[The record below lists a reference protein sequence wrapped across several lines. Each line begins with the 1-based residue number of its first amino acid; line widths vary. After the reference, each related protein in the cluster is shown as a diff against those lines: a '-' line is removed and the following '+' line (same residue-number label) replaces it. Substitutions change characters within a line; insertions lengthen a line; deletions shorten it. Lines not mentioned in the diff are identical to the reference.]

1 MHVGVNL
8 GIQRQYVPV
17 TTLKQ
22 KSYPLLPIEDAS
34 FLNFHCQS
42 TTHSYNYCHDITTPS
57 QYQLQVPWSLQEN
70 LTYIYNHL
78 I

>member
-17 TTLKQ
+17 MTLKQ

-34 FLNFHCQS
+34 FLNFIVNLLL
-42 TTHSYNYCHDITTPS
+42 TLTIIAMTL
-57 QYQLQVPWSLQEN
+57 QLHRN
-70 LTYIYNHL
+70 INCRFHGHYKKT
-78 I
+78 